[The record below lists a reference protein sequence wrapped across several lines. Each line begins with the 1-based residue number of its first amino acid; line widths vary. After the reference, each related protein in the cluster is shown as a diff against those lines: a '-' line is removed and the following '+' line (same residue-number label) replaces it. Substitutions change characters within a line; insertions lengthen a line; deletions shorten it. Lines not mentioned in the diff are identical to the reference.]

1 MAIEYKPCPICGKT
15 DCKRYGNVIIT
26 GEIRENGEY
35 IEHGKDDYTIT
46 ECELKRLAEESPN
59 GIWLA

>member
-1 MAIEYKPCPICGKT
+1 MNIEQKPCPICGKV

-35 IEHGKDDYTIT
+35 IEYGRDDCTIT

>member
-1 MAIEYKPCPICGKT
+1 MAIKYKSCPICGKT
-15 DCKRYGNVIIT
+15 DCKRYGNVIVT
-26 GEIRENGEY
+26 GEIRANGEW
-35 IEHGKDDYTIT
+35 IEHGEYDDTIT

>member
-1 MAIEYKPCPICGKT
+1 MSIEYKPCPICGKV
-15 DCKRYGNVIIT
+15 DCKRYGNVITT

-35 IEHGKDDYTIT
+35 IEYNKHDNTIT
-46 ECELKRLAEESPN
+46 ECELKQMVAESPN

>member
-1 MAIEYKPCPICGKT
+1 MAIEQNPCPICGKT

-26 GEIRENGEY
+26 GTIKANGEY
-35 IEHGKDDYTIT
+35 MEHGRDDCTIT
-46 ECELKRLAEESPN
+46 ECELKRLVEESPN